1 MRPNLHMKKAGSI
14 VGVLAVCF
22 CCMSSWGTLPDSRY
36 QYAADGEYSDL
47 LILPWKSHKVGSPT
61 IEFKCP
67 QCFEEQKAAAR
78 YTDAMLFNGVVKFAG
93 ESVVAG
99 FSLAAFDCTDEMKIE
114 VQRLMAASESEL
126 ASPSFVKS
134 IASLAGRKDIV
145 ETGAEKVGG
154 KNAFWCTTRMVRRVG
169 NQVVY
174 CGLQRIYLIPVK
186 NGKKLVTANFV
197 VGALGVDEIPYADF
211 KAFQPI
217 AEKIVKNLKINESK
231 WNLW

>member
-1 MRPNLHMKKAGSI
+1 MKKAKTLFGT
-14 VGVLAVCF
+14 LAVGF
-22 CCMSSWGTLPDSRY
+22 CCMSALGMLPDSRY

-99 FSLAAFDCTDEMKIE
+99 FSLAAFDCTDEMKTE
-114 VQRLMAASESEL
+114 VKKLMAASESEL
-126 ASPSFVKS
+126 ASPSFVRS

-145 ETGAEKVGG
+145 ETGAAKVGG

-169 NQVVY
+169 NQFVY
-174 CGLQRIYLIPVK
+174 RGLQRIYLIPVK
-186 NGKKLVTANFV
+186 NGKKLVGATFV
-197 VGALGVDEIPYADF
+197 VGVLGADETPYSDF

-217 AEKIVKNLKINESK
+217 AEKIVKSMKINESK
-231 WNLW
+231 WKFW